1 MLSSNCSEQLESE
14 RKKCRQH
21 AFDILEMEKQLTIL
35 SRELWEA
42 RIELA
47 RRDLIDAF
55 VSAPSPS
62 TAMH

>member
-1 MLSSNCSEQLESE
+1 
-14 RKKCRQH
+14 
-21 AFDILEMEKQLTIL
+21 L
-35 SRELWEA
+35 SRELREA